1 MYKKIT
7 VWIAIFTLGLFYY
20 GGVEKASAE
29 EYSGEFNYTCEV
41 DSVLVNMDINMTVEP
56 TISVPES
63 VKAEE
68 DIVVD
73 NIKTEI
79 ELDLSVLGGLAS
91 AVDPL
96 EGKVNQFNLIAD
108 DEVKNVVEGGID
120 IPSTAQ
126 DDDNRAKF
134 KVDGNDTSF
143 TAGKE
148 NVDIEVGE
156 IKAEIHAVGQE
167 LPVVCTLDSD
177 DNVIATVKVE
187 EEDEGTEE
195 DTVAPEITLNGDN
208 PMELEVGDIYEEPG
222 ASAED
227 DVDGDV
233 SDDIKITG
241 EVNTDEAGTYEVVY
255 TVSDEAGNEATVIR
269 EVIVVEKEEE
279 EELTDE
285 EKALKAVNE
294 AESNEEMITALKD
307 EDLGLNLQA
316 VRNHNTYRWHKL
328 AEAIIAKRD
337 DRPDGKFLV
346 GASENKED
354 DYEGSVQ
361 EALNQANGSLLFPG
375 SSEEKAFNA
384 INKADNA
391 EAMEAALEN
400 EDLEVDIAAYSELFG
415 YEQAEVARLLLENR
429 PDDEEG
435 YPLPANIQEALDDAI
450 NIVTKTEER
459 EELENQIKE
468 LEKELEQLSKEL
480 ENAQDEAAEVQE
492 ALKQAKEE
500 LENAL
505 AKAEQALEEA
515 ENATEAAAQAKKEAE
530 EAREAAEQAKED
542 VEKARKEAEEAKQA
556 AEKALAEAEQAKK
569 DAAKALEEAQKALDN
584 AKNNEENEDEE
595 NNENSNNDE
604 NNGNNDNNKNDDD
617 KNGDKGDKKETTVTT
632 VSNDKGNGNKGDK
645 GLLPNTAT
653 NNPLYIALG
662 AGLLLLGSATT
673 LVARRKKLN

>member
-1 MYKKIT
+1 M
-7 VWIAIFTLGLFYY
+7 AIFTLGLFYY

-29 EYSGEFNYTCEV
+29 EVTSSIGYVCKASALGQSF
-41 DSVLVNMDINMTVEP
+41 DLDMTIKP
-56 TISVPES
+56 TMSVPSS
-63 VKAEE
+63 VEADSSFSITNIDTDVEIDLSEAPSLLQGALNPFTANISAFYLHVNDSKENVLKDGGVDVNDVDA
-68 DIVVD
+68 VD
-73 NIKTEI
+73 NII
-79 ELDLSVLGGLAS
+79 
-91 AVDPL
+91 P
-96 EGKVNQFNLIAD
+96 FNVKGTDTAFNVEKE
-108 DEVKNVVEGGID
+108 EV
-120 IPSTAQ
+120 
-126 DDDNRAKF
+126 
-134 KVDGNDTSF
+134 
-143 TAGKE
+143 
-148 NVDIEVGE
+148 E
-156 IKAEIHAVGQE
+156 IKTGDVVAVIDTMVGGVNATCA
-167 LPVVCTLDSD
+167 PSG
-177 DNVIATVKVE
+177 DNVIANVKVE
-187 EEDEGTEE
+187 EKDDGNEE
-195 DTVAPEITLNGDN
+195 DNVAPEITLNGDN
-208 PMELEVGDIYEEPG
+208 PMELEVGDTYEEPG

-255 TVSDEAGNEATVIR
+255 TVSDEAGNEATVTR
-269 EVIVVEKEEE
+269 EVIVVEEEE
-279 EELTDE
+279 EDPLVEALNAVNNAKTAGEMRAALEDE
-285 EKALKAVNE
+285 ELGLNLAAYNSRNTYQRNNIANHILENRPESGFKVGSVDSKDEEYDNSVQKALNTANLQLYILGNKGPEELAFEAVNE
-294 AESNEEMITALKD
+294 AES
-307 EDLGLNLQA
+307 
-316 VRNHNTYRWHKL
+316 
-328 AEAIIAKRD
+328 
-337 DRPDGKFLV
+337 
-346 GASENKED
+346 
-354 DYEGSVQ
+354 
-361 EALNQANGSLLFPG
+361 
-375 SSEEKAFNA
+375 
-384 INKADNA
+384 A

-450 NIVTKTEER
+450 NIVTKAEER
-459 EELENQIKE
+459 EELENQIKD

-542 VEKARKEAEEAKQA
+542 VEKARKDAEEAKQA

-569 DAAKALEEAQKALDN
+569 DAAKALEEAQKALDK

-632 VSNDKGNGNKGDK
+632 VSNDKGNGNTGGK